1 MRIFYLLF
9 CLLAA
14 QTLAAQSSVL
24 LHNDIAHSRAGSM
37 NVNPDWA
44 PFYHGVASGDPLED
58 RVIIWTRV
66 TPEEMNGEPV
76 EVDWVV
82 ATDPDLENIVQA
94 GTFTTTDERD
104 YTVKVDVAGLEAGTT
119 YYYGFS
125 AFERNSLIGRTKTT
139 PSGEQSQHLRF
150 AVVSCNNYEHGYF
163 NGFQGIANRNDLD
176 AVIHLGDYIYEQAAR
191 RYGSPDLWDDER
203 ALEPEQEIVSL
214 EEYRARYSLYRL
226 DTMLARAHQQHPF
239 ITVWDDHE
247 SANDAWTGGAQAHDT
262 LDGVPWEERL
272 STAKQVYFEWMPIRD
287 TETQSVFRKISYGN
301 IADLIL
307 LDTRIEGREQQI
319 LDVTDPALASPDRT
333 ILGAEQKAWLKD
345 QLGNSTAQ
353 WKIIAQQVIF
363 AELNVGWAALQDTAT
378 TYEEFESTFLDIW
391 DGYPAERTEIINF
404 IEDNE
409 LEDIVILTGDFH
421 TTFAFEVADPPAT
434 TTLVG
439 LGQIGNI
446 PFYTKSPNYDPET
459 GEGAVAVEFAT
470 PSISSANFDENL
482 DLPTSLFFE
491 SIINQEIVDPSSG
504 LSIGN
509 PNPHM
514 KYTNLIDHG
523 YFVLDVT
530 PSKTQAD
537 YFFTPI
543 LEVTEEE
550 YPDSA
555 ATESGFYFTNA
566 GESFLRASDTPAA
579 LKEVQD
585 VPAPADPPAQLITSA
600 DEPVGNGIIL
610 GVYPNP
616 FTDSTNLHYS
626 LTEKARVRIELRDA
640 NGRLV
645 KVLLE
650 ETLPQGVY
658 TLQTNAGDMPAGTY
672 VYRMLIG
679 GKEQRAQVV
688 LKR

>member
-1 MRIFYLLF
+1 MRILCLFFLLLVTQVGF
-9 CLLAA
+9 
-14 QTLAAQSSVL
+14 AQSSVL
-24 LHNDIAHSRAGSM
+24 LHDDIAHSRTGSM
-37 NVNPDWA
+37 NINPDWA

-82 ATDPDLENIVQA
+82 ATDPGLENIVKA
-94 GTFTTTDERD
+94 GTFTTNAERD
-104 YTVKVDVAGLEAGTT
+104 YTVKVDVTGLEAGST

-125 AFERNSLIGRTKTT
+125 AFERNSLVGRTKTT

-163 NGFQGIANRNDLD
+163 NGFKRIAERNDLD

-191 RYGSPDLWDDER
+191 RYGSPDIWEDER
-203 ALEPEQEIVSL
+203 VLEPEQEIVSV
-214 EEYRARYSLYRL
+214 EEYRTRYSLYRL
-226 DTMLARAHQQHPF
+226 DTMLVRAHQQHPF
-239 ITVWDDHE
+239 ITIWDDHE
-247 SANDAWTGGAQAHDT
+247 SANDAWTGGAQAHNADT
-262 LDGVPWEERL
+262 EGTWEERL
-272 STAKQVYFEWMPIRD
+272 ATAKQVYFEWMPIRD

-301 IADLIL
+301 LADLIL

-319 LDVTDPALASPDRT
+319 LDVTDPALTSPDRT

-345 QLGNSTAQ
+345 QLSNSSAQ
-353 WKIIAQQVIF
+353 WKIIAQQVLF

-378 TYEEFESTFLDIW
+378 TFEEFESTFLDIW
-391 DGYPAERTEIINF
+391 DGYPAERTEIVNF
-404 IEDNE
+404 IKDNN
-409 LEDIVILTGDFH
+409 LEDVVILTGDFH
-421 TTFAFEVADPPAT
+421 TTFAFEVADPPANVS
-434 TTLVG
+434 LINAG
-439 LGQIGNI
+439 PLGAI
-446 PFYTKSPNYDPET
+446 PFYTNNPGYDPQT

-482 DLPTSLFFE
+482 DLESSIFFE
-491 SIINQEIVDPSSG
+491 SIINQEIVDPGSG

-523 YFVLDVT
+523 YYVLDVT
-530 PSKTQAD
+530 PAKTQAD
-537 YFFTPI
+537 YYFMPI

-555 ATESGFYFTNA
+555 AVETGFYFTNT
-566 GESFLRASDTPAA
+566 GKSFLQRSEMPAA

-585 VPAPADPPAQLITSA
+585 LPAPADPPAQLITSL
-600 DEPVGNGIIL
+600 DETVSNGVIL

-626 LTEKARVRIELRDA
+626 LTEKARVRIELLDA
-640 NGRLV
+640 NGRLI
-645 KVLLE
+645 KVLME
-650 ETLPQGVY
+650 ETLPQGIY
-658 TLQTNAGDMPAGTY
+658 TLQTPAGTY

-679 GKEQRAQVV
+679 GKEQQAQVV